1 MTAKRRKLRVLV
13 ITMGSERQ
21 QHIETLFGQMD
32 DAFEPPAFSP
42 GVPSRSLR
50 NRSEFFRYAHQ
61 AGLLPQEE
69 WEAIQATSKAL
80 QACNHEEILTERFFD
95 CLDDVPVTT
104 GRRGGAQD
112 ILLHY
117 SVELWRKAKTV
128 NRGRAVLGCTLA
140 HLIAIKRLVDE
151 GFDLILEDNVRAP
164 VESCA
169 DRIWE
174 CLEASDEQQQ
184 QQQQLNNDDAKC
196 HLRFMGWL
204 GSIPNLKW
212 ILETHAP
219 KRAFP
224 RKGDANNPQVS
235 VFPFPRTE
243 HLKEDMAE
251 MKLDEDEDEDEEED
265 KEDGN
270 DDKESDLKKHAHKTP
285 GGNPVWGC
293 YAYWVSE
300 EGYEKLMTRLRN
312 DVGAMLW
319 RGKRMRYYSVK
330 PIDKILP
337 RLILHAFNSPEC
349 VQLTTHPAFFRAPML
364 TSKIHTKW
372 DPEFCKS
379 TDYQMSKCQLS
390 WSDLWLSTTER
401 EVVDHWESNKQ
412 WLTIQEL
419 RGKHA

>member
-1 MTAKRRKLRVLV
+1 V

-21 QHIETLFGQMD
+21 KHIESLFGKMD

-50 NRSEFFRYAHQ
+50 NRSEFFRYAHE

-69 WEAIQATSKAL
+69 WEAIEATSKDLKAR
-80 QACNHEEILTERFFD
+80 NYEGVDTERFFD
-95 CLDDVPVTT
+95 CLEGVPVTT
-104 GRRGGAQD
+104 GRRGNPQE

-140 HLIAIKRLVDE
+140 HLIAMKRLVDE

-169 DRIWE
+169 ERIWE
-174 CLEASDEQQQ
+174 CLAASEELQHKDE
-184 QQQQLNNDDAKC
+184 NAKC

-224 RKGDANNPQVS
+224 RSAAANNGNNNNNPRVPIS
-235 VFPFPRTE
+235 VFPFPRME

-251 MKLDEDEDEDEEED
+251 MNFDKDEDRAEGKDEDQSNE
-265 KEDGN
+265 N
-270 DDKESDLKKHAHKTP
+270 DDENDNEKSDSKFEHKTP

-293 YAYWVSE
+293 YAYWVSKE
-300 EGYEKLMTRLRN
+300 AHEKLIIRLQN
-312 DVGAMLW
+312 DVGACFCW
-319 RGKRMRYYSVK
+319 ISCRRVVVGVAF
-330 PIDKILP
+330 
-337 RLILHAFNSPEC
+337 RLIN
-349 VQLTTHPAFFRAPML
+349 
-364 TSKIHTKW
+364 
-372 DPEFCKS
+372 
-379 TDYQMSKCQLS
+379 
-390 WSDLWLSTTER
+390 
-401 EVVDHWESNKQ
+401 
-412 WLTIQEL
+412 
-419 RGKHA
+419 